1 MNRALTLLIILI
13 ATILATT
20 AVIAAINQ
28 YILHYPSTGT
38 VKELQ
43 IEAYLNTEPLTNGTT
58 IDWGEVYPGESYYY
72 ENLTVVNTGTVS
84 CTIYWLIP
92 DLPWYLTEEWD
103 GNNTFLEPSEY
114 FTGSLTLTV
123 AVDAPLGDFSY
134 TRHLIGEQT

>member
-38 VKELQ
+38 VKELE

-72 ENLTVVNTGTVS
+72 ENLTVVNTGTVN
-84 CTIYWLIP
+84 CRVYWLIP
-92 DLPWYLTEEWD
+92 DLPSYLTETWD
-103 GNNTFLEPSEY
+103 GNDVFLEPSEN
-114 FTGSLTLTV
+114 FSGPLTLTV
-123 AVDAPLGDFSY
+123 AVDAPLESFSY
-134 TRHLIGEQT
+134 TSYLIGEHT